1 MTAPEQT
8 EPDQTLNEMMQ
19 KPRIG
24 FLIASGVAAVLAV
37 VAYIYEDEIVNAGQT
52 DGSLTYAILLIVLV
66 LAAMFLMVCYRVPS
80 MGNRLLGYHR
90 LNAQPK
96 MTAKSDVQYSAGFKS
111 DTGVETKR
119 LNSRRKQ
126 ARHSRKKL
134 AAVTREMQQQSAE
147 QKPEGDS

>member
-1 MTAPEQT
+1 MT
-8 EPDQTLNEMMQ
+8 EPEETTPDQMLNEMMQ

-24 FLIASGVAAVLAV
+24 FLVASGVAALLAV
-37 VAYIYEDEIVNAGQT
+37 IAYIYEDEIVSMGET
-52 DGSLTYAILLIVLV
+52 DGSLTYAILLIILV

-80 MGNRLLGYHR
+80 MGNKLLGYHR

-96 MTAKSDVQYSAGFKS
+96 MTAKSDVQYSAGFKA

-134 AAVTREMQQQSAE
+134 AAVTREMQQQTAE
-147 QKPEGDS
+147 KKPESDS

>member
-1 MTAPEQT
+1 MTEPDQT
-8 EPDQTLNEMMQ
+8 LPDQTLNEMMQ

-24 FLIASGVAAVLAV
+24 FLIASGVAALLAV
-37 VAYIYEDEIVNAGQT
+37 VAYIYEEDIVGVGQT

-66 LAAMFLMVCYRVPS
+66 LAAMFLMICYRVPR
-80 MGNRLLGYHR
+80 MGNKLLGYHR

-111 DTGVETKR
+111 ETGVETKR

-134 AAVTREMQQQSAE
+134 AAVTREMQQQAAD
-147 QKPEGDS
+147 QKPEDDS